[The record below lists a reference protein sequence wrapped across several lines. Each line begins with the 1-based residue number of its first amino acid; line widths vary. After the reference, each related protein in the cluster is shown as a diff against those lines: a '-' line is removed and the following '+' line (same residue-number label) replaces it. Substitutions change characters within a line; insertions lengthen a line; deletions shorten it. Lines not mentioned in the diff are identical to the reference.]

1 MLVYKYLW
9 FTNHYLQIWAFLL
22 NVLLLP
28 DKTLQLNYLYKCRYK
43 CRVSTS
49 SGKIREYIFF
59 EGEGL

>member
-1 MLVYKYLW
+1 MVRQYANLFYGGL
-9 FTNHYLQIWAFLL
+9 LSQIFLCL
-22 NVLLLP
+22 FS
-28 DKTLQLNYLYKCRYK
+28 LQLNYLYKCRYK